1 MPDLRFFN
9 ANEVPDQIFEPLPD
23 GIYVARIIESE
34 EKETKAGTGSYIQL
48 KLEVVEGEYTGRTVF
63 DRLNL
68 RNPNEKAVEIARQ
81 TLASI
86 CRAVGNMAPRDTQE
100 LHDIPMAVKIISLE
114 TGDGDAGFGGGE
126 GGPPASAAPR
136 APAAAPH
143 MCEPCELPSRRE
155 SLEGTASLRASRC
168 EGGT

>member
-1 MPDLRFFN
+1 MADLSFFN
-9 ANEVPDQIFEPLPD
+9 PNEVPDQSFEPLPD

-48 KLEVVEGEYTGRTVF
+48 RLEVIEGEYTGRTVF

-100 LHDIPMAVKIISLE
+100 LHDIPMAVKIICKKRQDSDE
-114 TGDGDAGFGGGE
+114 WSNEVKRYASVTGN
-126 GGPPASAAPR
+126 AAPV
-136 APAAAPH
+136 AAAPAPAPQQRLANAQGAAKPAW
-143 MCEPCELPSRRE
+143 MK
-155 SLEGTASLRASRC
+155 
-168 EGGT
+168 